1 MSVFAPDTD
10 LRLVKCPLTYGDG
23 HQLDFATAAA
33 QATYFSGL
41 TGKAYTDFS
50 YQRKDH
56 IIRIPDLAENIYPYN
71 YVMYRNKSSAKWFY
85 AFITKIEFIN
95 QNCTHVH
102 IRTDVFQTWMFDFSF
117 KQCTVIREHTATD
130 NPYEHT
136 LPENLESGELVEI
149 YRKKAS
155 VLEVKGD
162 TAVDFDANFKVVVCM
177 SEELKN
183 AGITTA
189 PPPMCGGVPA
199 AARYYAVDRLNVRS
213 LLDHIT
219 TNEQAD
225 AVISVY
231 ACPLISGRNVFT
243 AITTTLGYTVY
254 SVQDTSETEI
264 TYEVPK
270 RAFVP
275 AVTVSTPAYVTF
287 NNKKCLCY
295 PYHFLRLWTSEGQS
309 VDLKIENFTNIAHST
324 AAESIKIRTTV
335 NPAQEVSMICAPEN
349 YLYTNK
355 GENNAYGANYSYAV
369 TYNGFP
375 ELAWATDVF
384 KNYMALNKSSV
395 RATMF
400 NTAVNTVFGVGRGT
414 LSGIQGAGSL
424 LDAVNGLDVDAGIG
438 SLQQIMGAGQ
448 QVYNAVGSAMSAY
461 ARFQDMQRIPDRLRG
476 LTAVPAMA
484 MTGAPGVYISEMCVK
499 AEYLKMVDDYFT
511 RFGYLVNILKVPQ
524 FNSRPNHNYLQTA
537 DCNIEGDMPQD
548 DSDELCAM
556 FNRGLTIWHNPA
568 KFGDYTVSNSPSP

>member
-41 TGKAYTDFS
+41 PGKAYTDFS

-117 KQCTVIREHTATD
+117 KQCTVIREHTTTD
-130 NPYEHT
+130 NAYEHT

-162 TAVDFDANFKVVVCM
+162 TAIDFDANFKVVVCM
-177 SEELKN
+177 SEELEN

-219 TNEQAD
+219 TNSQAD

-231 ACPLISGRNVFT
+231 ACPLIPGRNVFT
-243 AITTTLGYTVY
+243 PITTTLGYTVY

-275 AVTVSTPAYVTF
+275 AVTVSTPAYATF

-309 VDLKIENFTNIAHST
+309 VDLKIENFTNITHST
-324 AAESIKIRTTV
+324 AAESIKVRTTV

-400 NTAVNTVFGVGRGT
+400 NVVNETVPGAARGLGNLLFGEGMGRFRG
-414 LSGIQGAGSL
+414 LIEFGENAGKF
-424 LDAVNGLDVDAGIG
+424 A
-438 SLQQIMGAGQ
+438 
-448 QVYNAVGSAMSAY
+448 SAIASY
-461 ARFQDMQRIPDRLRG
+461 SDMERIPDRLRG
-476 LTAVPAMA
+476 LTSVPAMA

-537 DCNIEGDMPQD
+537 DCNVEGDMPQE

-556 FNRGLTIWHNPA
+556 FNRGLTVWHNPA
-568 KFGDYTVSNSPSP
+568 NFGDYTVSNSPSP